1 MYIGYNCL
9 WDNCTVLKDMR
20 QSLFHLLGKGLKL
33 YRGSDIMLDERRL
46 IKKQDDYASFTATFY
61 EKNLSLGKQSL
72 PLGLLSFEVLNMPEE
87 QLTDL
92 REATIKLKESAQQD
106 VYLPLENI
114 KDKKE
119 LRTDLSQFLPHFKNF
134 LNELDK
140 LPIFKYLEINQKQIV
155 SAFVKAY
162 KDDDIENNAQA
173 IGDFLIDIM
182 ATHDELQ
189 IFRVYADTLL
199 DDYIEK
205 VKRRSPVHY
214 AGAIHKFFNDKEMQ
228 KKLEAIMPP
237 EILDN
242 IFKIEQ
248 PINVDY
254 ITMKNPKN
262 KKQYIVAERTIYR
275 SIGGL
280 LKADL
285 FKALTIGNTPRRCH
299 NCGEYFFIIGLSDT
313 KYCSRI
319 APNDPKGRFCNKVG
333 AHIKEQKKKE
343 ISYEAAYSR
352 AYNRLKKRKY
362 SKVNP
367 LSDSEWNKLV
377 GEIQDIRDLAR
388 AGKIPD
394 YEAVR
399 LLDEY

>member
-1 MYIGYNCL
+1 
-9 WDNCTVLKDMR
+9 
-20 QSLFHLLGKGLKL
+20 
-33 YRGSDIMLDERRL
+33 MLDERRL
-46 IKKQDDYASFTATFY
+46 IKKRDDYASFTATFY
-61 EKNLSLGKQSL
+61 EKNLILGKQTI
-72 PLGLLSFEVLNMPEE
+72 PLGFLSFEVLNMTEE
-87 QLTDL
+87 QLTNL
-92 REATIKLKESAQQD
+92 REATIKLKDSVQKD
-106 VYLPLENI
+106 LYMPLERV
-114 KDKKE
+114 KDIKE
-119 LRTDLSQFLPHFKNF
+119 LRTDLSQFLPCFKNF
-134 LNELDK
+134 LDELDK

-162 KDDDIENNAQA
+162 NDDDIETNAQA
-173 IGDFLIDIM
+173 IGDFLMDIM

-205 VKRRSPVHY
+205 VKKRSPVHY
-214 AGAIHKFFNDKEMQ
+214 AGAIHKFFNDKEIQ
-228 KKLEAIMPP
+228 KKIEAIMPR
-237 EILDN
+237 EKLDN

-248 PINVDY
+248 PINIEYV
-254 ITMKNPKN
+254 TMKNPKN
-262 KKQYIVAERTIYR
+262 TKQYIVAERTVYR
-275 SIGGL
+275 SISGL

-319 APNDPKGRFCNKVG
+319 APNDPKERLCSKVG
-333 AHIKEQKKKE
+333 AHIKEQKLKE

-362 SKVNP
+362 SEKNP
-367 LSDSEWNKLV
+367 LSENEWNMLV
-377 GEIQDIRDLAR
+377 WEIQNIRDDAR
-388 AGKIPD
+388 TGEIPD